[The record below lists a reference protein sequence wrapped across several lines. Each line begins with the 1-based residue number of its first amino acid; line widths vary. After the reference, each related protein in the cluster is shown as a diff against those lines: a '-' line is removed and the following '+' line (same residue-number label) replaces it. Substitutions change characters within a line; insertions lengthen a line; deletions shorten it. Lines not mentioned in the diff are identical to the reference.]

1 MIDFGA
7 LPQEINSARMYSG
20 PGSEPILAA
29 AVAWNTMVAEMR
41 SAAAGY
47 DSAVSELTSQGW
59 LGQSSMSAATAPYLA
74 WLDATAAQAGT
85 QANAAA
91 TAYESAVAMTVPPTV
106 VAANRAQLAML
117 VATNMFGQ
125 NTPAIAATEAQ
136 YAEMGARRRG
146 NERLRR
152 RLERSNTTDTV

>member
-1 MIDFGA
+1 M
-7 LPQEINSARMYSG
+7 
-20 PGSEPILAA
+20 
-29 AVAWNTMVAEMR
+29 
-41 SAAAGY
+41 
-47 DSAVSELTSQGW
+47 
-59 LGQSSMSAATAPYLA
+59 SMSAATAPYLA
-74 WLDATAAQAGT
+74 WLDATAAQAEQPAPKPSPGDRLL
-85 QANAAA
+85 
-91 TAYESAVAMTVPPTV
+91 AMTVAPTV